1 VEQIAFLVQLGAIKP
16 LCELLTV
23 KEAKVSLVIL
33 DAVNNIIVVSS
44 CSFL

>member
-1 VEQIAFLVQLGAIKP
+1 MEQIAFLVQLGAIKP
-16 LCELLTV
+16 LCDLLIV

-44 CSFL
+44 CS